1 MSDLIREFFDSD
13 MCEVTKPH
21 HMPDEVISARI
32 KQENIRKQFADS
44 LEKKDLDLFEEYV
57 RSDVLILNEEMFYA
71 YVCGMRDL
79 VRFASGIFM

>member
-1 MSDLIREFFDSD
+1 
-13 MCEVTKPH
+13 MCEVTKSH

-32 KQENIRKQFADS
+32 KQENIRKRFADS

-71 YVCGMRDL
+71 YVSGMRDL
-79 VRFASGIFM
+79 IRFASGIFM